1 MGQTPRL
8 LESDRYDD
16 EFYQTAWQALREH
29 DYWHGELWCRRKNG
43 SQFAALLTISAV
55 PDMRGNIEHYAAMFS
70 DITAL
75 KENQQQRTR
84 CSLRPAHRLAQS
96 TIVWRPP

>member
-16 EFYQTAWQALREH
+16 EFYQTVWQALCEH

-75 KENQQQRTR
+75 KENQQQLERV
-84 CSLRPAHRLAQS
+84 AHYDLLTGLPNRL
-96 TIVWRPP
+96 PD